1 MKSSKMLNSLVFMRY
16 AEIFNVQEI
25 FYIQRPIRGLDCQS
39 IINERQGQKCSLR
52 SKILYKCYREY
63 SRPIHNAAEWTK
75 ICKFL
80 AFLIYAHALDLQT
93 LFHLPNQ
100 CGGRDPITDSIMV
113 QNRQIRLPIDTI
125 RPKKKIHF
133 GALSI
138 VPPF

>member
-1 MKSSKMLNSLVFMRY
+1 MRY
-16 AEIFNVQEI
+16 AEIFNVREI
-25 FYIQRPIRGLDCQS
+25 FYIQRSIRELDCQS

-52 SKILYKCYREY
+52 EKSKILYKCYREY

-113 QNRQIRLPIDTI
+113 QN
-125 RPKKKIHF
+125 
-133 GALSI
+133 
-138 VPPF
+138 

>member
-1 MKSSKMLNSLVFMRY
+1 MLLKRKRVKF
-16 AEIFNVQEI
+16 
-25 FYIQRPIRGLDCQS
+25 
-39 IINERQGQKCSLR
+39 
-52 SKILYKCYREY
+52 YKCYREY

-113 QNRQIRLPIDTI
+113 QKSTNTTSNRHH
-125 RPKKKIHF
+125 KAKEKIHF
-133 GALSI
+133 GALSV